1 MKNYTLAWRNLWR
14 NRRRT
19 MITVASVFF
28 AVFFAL
34 IMRSLQLGSYD
45 YMYKT
50 AIESYSGYLQVQQK
64 EWWDN
69 KTVNNA
75 FRYTD
80 TLGKKLLQDPNIA
93 GTIPRFESFA
103 LAAFGPNTKGV
114 MVMGIDPDKE
124 KMLSQVADKK
134 VQYRL
139 TPEVITEI
147 RKDTSLPEKTREIV
161 KKFENYSYTSKSRF
175 LNDLALDPDKDGDI
189 LPRLVAH
196 AGFENGDIHTGEP
209 GAWVGDRLS
218 KYLELSI
225 GDTLVLMG
233 QGYHGTTAA
242 GKYEVKGIIRQ
253 PTPDIDNKIIYLPV
267 DIAQQLYNAPGM
279 LTSVALHLKKTEDE
293 NITETATRLSGKTPA
308 NTRMIDWK
316 EMNEV
321 MIQQMEADNISG
333 MFMIGILYLVI
344 AFGIFGTV
352 LMMTAERRREFGV
365 LVAIGMQKKKLAAVI
380 TYEMMFIGLMGLIIG
395 SIVCIPIILYGVHHP
410 IVFKGEL
417 AHMMEQYDFEPK
429 LVFEPVN
436 KYFLWQALVVG
447 IMILVSLFN
456 PLRKIVNLKVVNALR
471 A

>member
-1 MKNYTLAWRNLWR
+1 
-14 NRRRT
+14 
-19 MITVASVFF
+19 
-28 AVFFAL
+28 
-34 IMRSLQLGSYD
+34 
-45 YMYKT
+45 
-50 AIESYSGYLQVQQK
+50 
-64 EWWDN
+64 
-69 KTVNNA
+69 
-75 FRYTD
+75 
-80 TLGKKLLQDPNIA
+80 
-93 GTIPRFESFA
+93 
-103 LAAFGPNTKGV
+103 
-114 MVMGIDPDKE
+114 
-124 KMLSQVADKK
+124 
-134 VQYRL
+134 
-139 TPEVITEI
+139 
-147 RKDTSLPEKTREIV
+147 
-161 KKFENYSYTSKSRF
+161 
-175 LNDLALDPDKDGDI
+175 
-189 LPRLVAH
+189 
-196 AGFENGDIHTGEP
+196 
-209 GAWVGDRLS
+209 
-218 KYLELSI
+218 
-225 GDTLVLMG
+225 MG

-253 PTPDIDNKIIYLPV
+253 PAPDIDNKIIYLPV

-293 NITETATRLSGKTPA
+293 NITETATRLSGKIPA
-308 NTRMIDWK
+308 NTRMVDWK

-380 TYEMMFIGLMGLIIG
+380 TYEMMFIGLMGVIIG

-456 PLRKIVNLKVVNALR
+456 PLRKIVSLKVVNALR

>member
-1 MKNYTLAWRNLWR
+1 MKNFTLAWRNLWR

-19 MITVASVFF
+19 LITVASVFF

-69 KTVNNA
+69 KTVDNA

-80 TLGKKLLQDPNIA
+80 SLEDKLLQDPNVA
-93 GTIPRFESFA
+93 GTVPRFESFA
-103 LAAFGPNTKGV
+103 LAASGSNTKGV
-114 MVMGIDPDKE
+114 MVMGIDPGKE
-124 KMLSQVADKK
+124 NMLSQVADKK

-139 TPEVITEI
+139 TPGAVTLI
-147 RKDTSLPEKTREIV
+147 RKDASLQDKTRQIAE
-161 KKFENYSYTSKSRF
+161 KFENNSYTSASRL
-175 LNDLALDPDKDGDI
+175 LNDLALDPDKDSDL
-189 LPRLVAH
+189 LPKLASY

-209 GAWVGDRLS
+209 GAWIGDRLS
-218 KYLELSI
+218 QYLEISI

-253 PTPDIDNKIIYLPV
+253 PSPDIDNKVVYLPV

-279 LTSVALHLKKTEDE
+279 LTSVALHLEKTSDE
-293 NITETATRLSGKTPA
+293 AVRETTARLADKVPE
-308 NTRMIDWK
+308 NTRMVDWK

-365 LVAIGMQKKKLAAVI
+365 LVAIGMQKKKLASVI
-380 TYEMMFIGLMGLIIG
+380 SYEMMFIGLMGMVIG
-395 SIVCIPIILYGVHHP
+395 SMVCIPIILYGVHHP
-410 IVFKGEL
+410 IIFKGEM

-429 LVFEPVN
+429 MVFEPVN
-436 KYFLWQALVVG
+436 TYFLWQAFVVG
-447 IMILVSLFN
+447 IMVLVALVHPVRRILG
-456 PLRKIVNLKVVNALR
+456 LKVVNALR

>member
-1 MKNYTLAWRNLWR
+1 MKNLTLAWRNLWR

-50 AIESYSGYLQVQQK
+50 AIESYSGYLQVQQL

-69 KTVNNA
+69 KTVNNV

-80 TLGKKLLQDPNIA
+80 TLEKKLLQDPNVA
-93 GTIPRFESFA
+93 GIVPRFESFA
-103 LAAFGPNTKGV
+103 LAASGPTTKGV

-124 KMLSQVADKK
+124 NMLSKVTDKK
-134 VQYRL
+134 VKYRL
-139 TPEVITEI
+139 TSEAVDQI
-147 RKDTSLPEKTREIV
+147 RSDASLPKKTREIV
-161 KKFENYSYTSKSRF
+161 EKFENVSFTSRNRF
-175 LNDLALDPDKDGDI
+175 LNDLALNPEKDADL
-189 LPRLVAH
+189 LPQLAKY
-196 AGFENGDIHTGEP
+196 AKFENGDIHLGEP
-209 GAWVGDRLS
+209 GVWIGDRLS
-218 KYLELSI
+218 KYLEISI

-253 PTPDIDNKIIYLPV
+253 PAPDLDNKVVYLPV

-279 LTSVALHLKKTEDE
+279 LTSVALHLEETGDKHVQ
-293 NITETATRLSGKTPA
+293 ETASRLSGKIPG
-308 NTRMIDWK
+308 NIRMVDWK

-333 MFMIGILYLVI
+333 VFMLGILYLVI

-352 LMMTAERRREFGV
+352 LMMTTERRREFGV
-365 LVAIGMQKKKLAAVI
+365 LVAIGMQKKKLASVI
-380 TYEMMFIGLMGLIIG
+380 TYEMMMIGLMGVMLG
-395 SIVCIPIILYGVHHP
+395 MIVCIPIILYGVNHP
-410 IVFKGEL
+410 IIFKGEL

-436 KYFLWQALVVG
+436 KYFLWQAFIVG
-447 IMILVSLFN
+447 IMILISLLN
-456 PLRKIVNLKVVNALR
+456 PLRKILGLKVVNALR

>member
-1 MKNYTLAWRNLWR
+1 
-14 NRRRT
+14 

-34 IMRSLQLGSYD
+34 IMRSLQVGSYA

-75 FRYTD
+75 LRYTD
-80 TLGKKLLQDPNIA
+80 TLEKKLLQDPNVA
-93 GTIPRFESFA
+93 GVVPRFESFA

-114 MVMGIDPDKE
+114 MVMGIDPE
-124 KMLSQVADKK
+124 RENMLSRVADKK
-134 VQYRL
+134 VKYRL
-139 TPEVITEI
+139 TPEAVTQI
-147 RKDTSLPEKTREIV
+147 RKDASLPKKTREIAE
-161 KKFENYSYTSKSRF
+161 KFENNSYTSTSRF
-175 LNDLALDPDKDGDI
+175 LNDLALDIDKDSELLPI
-189 LPRLVAH
+189 L
-196 AGFENGDIHTGEP
+196 AGYARFDNGDIHTGEP
-209 GAWVGDRLS
+209 GAWIGDRLS
-218 KYLELSI
+218 QYLELSI

-253 PTPDIDNKIIYLPV
+253 PAPDLDNKVVYLPV

-279 LTSVALHLKKTEDE
+279 LTSVALHLEETEDE
-293 NITETATRLSGKTPA
+293 NLAATAARLAGKIPG
-308 NTRMIDWK
+308 NTRMVDWK
-316 EMNEV
+316 EMNDV
-321 MIQQMEADNISG
+321 MIQQMEADNVSG

-352 LMMTAERRREFGV
+352 LMMTAERKREFGV
-365 LVAIGMQKKKLAAVI
+365 LVAIGMQKKKLASVI
-380 TYEMMFIGLMGLIIG
+380 TFEMMFIGLMGVVIG
-395 SIVCIPIILYGVHHP
+395 SIICIPIILYGVHHP
-410 IVFKGEL
+410 IIFKGEL

-436 KYFLWQALVVG
+436 SYFLWQAFVVG
-447 IMILVSLFN
+447 IMVLVSLFY
-456 PLRKIVNLKVVNALR
+456 PVRKILGLKVVNALR

>member
-1 MKNYTLAWRNLWR
+1 
-14 NRRRT
+14 

-50 AIESYSGYLQVQQK
+50 AIESYSGYLQVQQH

-80 TLGKKLLQDPNIA
+80 TLENKLLQDPNVA
-93 GTIPRFESFA
+93 GAVPRFESFA
-103 LAAFGPNTKGV
+103 LAAAGPNTKGV
-114 MVMGIDPDKE
+114 MVMGIDPEKE
-124 KMLSQVADKK
+124 NLLSRVADKK
-134 VQYRL
+134 VKYRL
-139 TPEVITEI
+139 TPGAVTRI
-147 RKDTSLPEKTREIV
+147 RQDTSLSEKTRTIV
-161 KKFENYSYTSKSRF
+161 EKFENNSYTSQRRF
-175 LNDLALDPDKDGDI
+175 LNDLALDPDKDSEL
-189 LPRLVAH
+189 LPKLAGY
-196 AGFENGDIHTGEP
+196 AGFENGDIRTGEP
-209 GAWVGDRLS
+209 GAWIGDRLS
-218 KYLELSI
+218 QYLELGI

-253 PTPDIDNKIIYLPV
+253 PAPDLDNKIVYLPV

-279 LTSVALHLKKTEDE
+279 LTSVALHLEDTEDE
-293 NITETATRLSGKTPA
+293 NVAETAERLTDKIPE
-308 NTRMIDWK
+308 NTRMVDWK

-333 MFMIGILYLVI
+333 IFMLGILYLVI

-352 LMMTAERRREFGV
+352 LMMTTERRREFGV
-365 LVAIGMQKKKLAAVI
+365 LVAIGMQKKKLATVI
-380 TYEMMFIGLMGLIIG
+380 TCEMLFIGLLGVAIG
-395 SIVCIPIILYGVHHP
+395 AIVCIPIILYGVHHP

-436 KYFLWQALVVG
+436 TYFLWQAIVVG
-447 IMILVSLFN
+447 IMVLVSLIN
-456 PLRKIVNLKVVNALR
+456 PLRKILGLKVVTALR